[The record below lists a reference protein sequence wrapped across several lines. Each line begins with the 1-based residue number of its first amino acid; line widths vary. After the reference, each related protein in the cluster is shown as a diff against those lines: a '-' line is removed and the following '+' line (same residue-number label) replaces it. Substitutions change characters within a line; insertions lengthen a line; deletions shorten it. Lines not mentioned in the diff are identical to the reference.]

1 MCIRDRAAE
10 TANAAADFGQA
21 TAAQARTLQDAD
33 TQASADVAGTAQASA
48 GEQGPSANVAG
59 AGAGVVNANAGGS
72 NLSTSVDGTGEAG
85 TEAGEAAEETSDD
98 AEKPKPRKAEDDG
111 ADATPSSD

>member
-1 MCIRDRAAE
+1 M
-10 TANAAADFGQA
+10 
-21 TAAQARTLQDAD
+21 
-33 TQASADVAGTAQASA
+33 
-48 GEQGPSANVAG
+48 
-59 AGAGVVNANAGGS
+59 NANAGGS